1 LLLFN
6 DCSRVGED
14 LAVPLIQAVMLV
26 RREVFAQ
33 VTYDARFEGNAW
45 REETDFQISAARAG
59 FRVGFCPHAVCYHT
73 PKALAGHGGGQRAR
87 GRLAYEWSIL
97 RNNHRFLAKHR
108 DWLAGAYP
116 EAVNGPTWWLVARAW
131 WEGRFLDK
139 TRRKLGM
146 AA

>member
-1 LLLFN
+1 
-6 DCSRVGED
+6 
-14 LAVPLIQAVMLV
+14 MLV
-26 RREVFAQ
+26 HRNVFKK
-33 VTYDARFEGNAW
+33 VGYDHRFEGNAW

-87 GRLAYEWSIL
+87 GRLAYEWSVL
-97 RNNHRFLAKHR
+97 RNNHRLLVKHK
-108 DWLAGAYP
+108 DWLAGVYP

-131 WEGRFLDK
+131 WEGRLLDK
-139 TRRKLGM
+139 TRRMLRM